1 MFRLFLVALVAAVG
15 FGRSNAQVPA
25 ALSHVPPDAA
35 IFAHANV
42 AKFWASAAGEQVR
55 AAKIGE
61 FDRIVAEFEAVT
73 GLTPADVTSA
83 SVYFPDLRSPGG
95 RDIPPFGV
103 TLALTR
109 PIDAGR
115 LVAVAAVACRAS
127 NDQVSYTFAKNVLT
141 VRFGADP
148 RMKGKVPVKE
158 EIVLDMTDA
167 LHPKLFA
174 MLPAKSRDAAT
185 KPGALTPALAAAA
198 TKDFVVGLNYEMLPP
213 ELRTDTNNENGVRP
227 FLPLFK
233 SDLALVF
240 GALTADKLAVEMR
253 FRSGDAAVTRD
264 CEKSLGAMRTLI
276 STVLDAGIQK
286 SGKSKDVG
294 ERLIVPLAESV
305 KRSVETA
312 TIRIDGTDAVAT
324 LAIRADLPF
333 GPALAAQFGKGVG
346 GSRGDRMVSQ
356 TNLKQLG
363 IAMHGYADTNGGSL
377 PVAAVVGKK
386 GKPLLSWRVL
396 VLPYVEQDN
405 LYRQFKLDEAW
416 DSEHNL
422 KVFKDNPMPPVFALP
437 GVTKPGDKET
447 YYRVF
452 VGNGAAFEP
461 LKVVIMPRGFPDG
474 TSNTILIATAATSVP
489 WTKPDELAFDPKG
502 DMKKL
507 LMMDEDGCNVTF
519 ADGSVRYLR
528 STMNGTNLNAMITR
542 AGGEVIGDD

>member
-1 MFRLFLVALVAAVG
+1 MSRLFLVALVAAVG

-35 IFAHANV
+35 VFASANV
-42 AKFWASAAGEQVR
+42 AKFWASAAGGQLR
-55 AAKIGE
+55 AAKIAE
-61 FDRIVAEFEAVT
+61 FDRVVAEFEAVT

-83 SVYFPDLRSPGG
+83 AVYFPDLRSPGG
-95 RDIPPFGV
+95 RDIQPFGV
-103 TLALTR
+103 TLTLTR

-115 LVAVAAVACRAS
+115 LVAVAAVACRAFE
-127 NDQVSYTFAKNVLT
+127 DKFSYTFAKNVLT
-141 VRFGADP
+141 VRFGPDP
-148 RMKGKVPVKE
+148 RMRGKVPVKE

-185 KPGALTPALAAAA
+185 RPGALTPALTAAA

-213 ELRTDTNNENGVRP
+213 ELRTEANNENGARP

-233 SDLALVF
+233 SDLALVV
-240 GALTADKLAVEMR
+240 GALSADKLAIEMR
-253 FRSGDAAVTRD
+253 FRSGDVAVTRD
-264 CEKSLGAMRTLI
+264 CEKSLGAVQTLVT
-276 STVLDAGIQK
+276 TVLDAGIQK
-286 SGKSKDVG
+286 SGKSKDAG
-294 ERLIVPLAESV
+294 ERLILPLAESV
-305 KRSVETA
+305 KRSVEAA

-324 LAIRADLPF
+324 VAIPTDLPF
-333 GPALAAQFGKGVG
+333 GPALAAQFGKSVG
-346 GSRGDRMVSQ
+346 GAQDRSVSQ
-356 TNLKQLG
+356 NNLKQLG
-363 IAMHGYADTNGGSL
+363 LAMHGYNDTTGAL

-396 VLPYVEQDN
+396 VLPYVEQAALLN
-405 LYRQFKLDEAW
+405 KFKMDEAW

-422 KVFKDNPMPPVFALP
+422 KVLKDNPMPAVFALP

-461 LKVVIMPRGFPDG
+461 LKAVSMPGGFPDG

-489 WTKPDELAFDPKG
+489 WTKPDELAFDPKA

-507 LMMDEDGCNVTF
+507 LMFDTDRCSVTF
-519 ADGSVRYLR
+519 ADGSVRTLR
-528 STMNGTNLNAMITR
+528 SAMSGDALKAMITR
-542 AGGEVIGDD
+542 AGGEVIADN